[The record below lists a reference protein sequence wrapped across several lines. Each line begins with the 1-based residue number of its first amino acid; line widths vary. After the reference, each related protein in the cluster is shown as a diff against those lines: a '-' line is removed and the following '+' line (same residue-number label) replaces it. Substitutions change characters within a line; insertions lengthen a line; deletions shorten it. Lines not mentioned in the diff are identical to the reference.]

1 MWYFCTV
8 FNIIDISI
16 SQWKV
21 CENLLLKISG
31 YCNHLCK
38 KYQKPLS
45 GTLTRAWWP
54 SYLPTRGKLL
64 SFFDFLWRQNPTL
77 SFPSHLFTNFTNSF
91 RSSLNFQIST
101 VLSEDVCLKVFV
113 TKSWWIYE
121 IVQKYN
127 FHLCRLFAT
136 GVRGGGSPFVWEFN
150 IPPKAEDNICYGRAG
165 LGSLLKSCVLL
176 DPSLLLRVM
185 NFTSALNPTERY
197 IYWVP
202 SPLHV

>member
-1 MWYFCTV
+1 MAL
-8 FNIIDISI
+8 IS
-16 SQWKV
+16 SHQRETFV
-21 CENLLLKISG
+21 
-31 YCNHLCK
+31 
-38 KYQKPLS
+38 
-45 GTLTRAWWP
+45 
-54 SYLPTRGKLL
+54 
-64 SFFDFLWRQNPTL
+64 FLWL
-77 SFPSHLFTNFTNSF
+77 SLAAKPNLEFPFSSFHQLSHFTNSF

-101 VLSEDVCLKVFV
+101 VLSEDVCLKVFA
-113 TKSWWIYE
+113 TKSWRIYE

-165 LGSLLKSCVLL
+165 LGSLLKSGVLL

>member
-1 MWYFCTV
+1 MAL
-8 FNIIDISI
+8 IS
-16 SQWKV
+16 SHQRETFV
-21 CENLLLKISG
+21 
-31 YCNHLCK
+31 
-38 KYQKPLS
+38 
-45 GTLTRAWWP
+45 
-54 SYLPTRGKLL
+54 
-64 SFFDFLWRQNPTL
+64 FLWL
-77 SFPSHLFTNFTNSF
+77 SLAAKPNLEFPFSSFHQLSHFTNSF
-91 RSSLNFQIST
+91 RLSLNFQIST

-113 TKSWWIYE
+113 TKSWRIYE

-136 GVRGGGSPFVWEFN
+136 GVRGGGSTFVWEFN

>member
-1 MWYFCTV
+1 MRIFYWKYPVIAIIFV
-8 FNIIDISI
+8 RNITNTDKSMMALIS
-16 SQWKV
+16 SHQRKTFV
-21 CENLLLKISG
+21 
-31 YCNHLCK
+31 
-38 KYQKPLS
+38 
-45 GTLTRAWWP
+45 
-54 SYLPTRGKLL
+54 
-64 SFFDFLWRQNPTL
+64 FLWLGGGKTQPWVAL
-77 SFPSHLFTNFTNSF
+77 LIFSPIVPLFS
-91 RSSLNFQIST
+91 SSLDFQIST

-113 TKSWWIYE
+113 TKSWRIYE

-136 GVRGGGSPFVWEFN
+136 GVRGGGSTFVWEFN

-165 LGSLLKSCVLL
+165 LGSLLKSGVLL